1 MTFLIQRKVTVF
13 FLRNWSTVQ
22 IIRKRKKQ
30 NKTKQN
36 KKIQANVLSQYQQ
49 ANFFISDGVGGEFL
63 GEFSVARI
71 ILSTP
76 SFIMNFFLEHFLA
89 SDVFFS
95 TSNMEK
101 LPLSLSFYPV
111 STTWER
117 LGTRLQHSH
126 ISERFRVGVGTKLA
140 TWEFDVV
147 LEIENPRPKEI
158 EPK

>member
-1 MTFLIQRKVTVF
+1 MLQKENSFLSSKLVH
-13 FLRNWSTVQ
+13 STNYQ
-22 IIRKRKKQ
+22 EKEKK

-49 ANFFISDGVGGEFL
+49 ANFSISDGVGGGESFWVNLVLPELFFQRLHSSWIFFWSIFL
-63 GEFSVARI
+63 HQMF
-71 ILSTP
+71 
-76 SFIMNFFLEHFLA
+76 
-89 SDVFFS
+89 FFS
-95 TSNMEK
+95 ASNMEK

-126 ISERFRVGVGTKLA
+126 ISERFRVGVRTKLA

>member
-1 MTFLIQRKVTVF
+1 MLQKENSFLSSKLVH
-13 FLRNWSTVQ
+13 STNYQ
-22 IIRKRKKQ
+22 EKEKK
-30 NKTKQN
+30 NKKKQN

-49 ANFFISDGVGGEFL
+49 ANFFISDGVGGESFWVNLVLPELFFQRLHSSWIFFWSIFL
-63 GEFSVARI
+63 HQMF
-71 ILSTP
+71 
-76 SFIMNFFLEHFLA
+76 FFLPPTWRNYHYHYH
-89 SDVFFS
+89 
-95 TSNMEK
+95 
-101 LPLSLSFYPV
+101 FYPV

-126 ISERFRVGVGTKLA
+126 ISERFRVGVRTKLA